1 MKEDNALQ
9 IKQFREEFE
18 EKMSKKEADHA
29 ATLAQL
35 E

>member
-1 MKEDNALQ
+1 MKEDHGLQ
-9 IKQFREEFE
+9 VKQFREEFE
-18 EKMSKKEADHA
+18 DKMSKKEADHA